1 MEFLVEQLN
10 RTPGVIGSAVLD
22 QHGASVAYRVT
33 PPYDAVLFTEV
44 YREFQNISAS
54 FLAVEQGSRVTDWM
68 GSFSG
73 GTVLLKNVQEK
84 TLCVIANPHA
94 NLALLSVALKVA
106 ALKLSNLPA
115 AASPSA
121 SVPASASASGAKGSH
136 AAPSMPA
143 RANASSGQA
152 LDARAKPAWEGVR
165 VSTSSSVLSAQYGSV
180 TNASAADPQVSGDL
194 ARSQVSA
201 GGSVSMSWGS
211 REVWANSQSPNAAGR
226 SIMHHILRTFA
237 KHVGPQAKFI
247 LEDEL
252 ERLSYRP
259 TTIPAPMLGTLIE
272 AAAKR
277 IPSKAARKKFIAE
290 ALGDL

>member
-1 MEFLVEQLN
+1 MEFLIEQLN

-22 QHGASVAYRVT
+22 PHGASVAYRVT

-44 YREFQNISAS
+44 YREFQNIASS
-54 FLAVEQGSRVTDWM
+54 FLAVEQSGRVTDWM
-68 GSFSG
+68 GSFAG
-73 GTVLLKNVQEK
+73 GTILLKSVQDK

-106 ALKLSNLPA
+106 ALKLTNLPSGA
-115 AASPSA
+115 AAATATANRPQA
-121 SVPASASASGAKGSH
+121 PM
-136 AAPSMPA
+136 APSGPPRPTA
-143 RANASSGQA
+143 EAP
-152 LDARAKPAWEGVR
+152 AKPAWEALR
-165 VSTSSSVLSAQYGSV
+165 VSTGSSVLSAQYGSV
-180 TNASAADPQVSGDL
+180 TNVGGLDAQVSGDL
-194 ARSQVSA
+194 PRSQVSA
-201 GGSVSMSWGS
+201 GTSVSLSWGS
-211 REVWANSQSPNAAGR
+211 REVWASAQAPNAAGR
-226 SIMHHILRTFA
+226 SIMHHLLRTFA

-252 ERLSYRP
+252 ERLNYRP
-259 TTIPAPMLGTLIE
+259 TTIPAPMLGTLID